1 MARVRDARVLLVD
14 AARRLSTTGLALLG
28 IPAPERM

>member
-1 MARVRDARVLLVD
+1 VRDARLVLVD
-14 AARRLSTTGLALLG
+14 AARRLLATGLSLLG